1 MSTVILKY
9 MQNFID
15 MKLNKKEALLL
26 QDAINH
32 YMQYQLGIN
41 TWQAIEYEGILKKI
55 ESTQL
60 C

>member
-1 MSTVILKY
+1 MPPDDVV
-9 MQNFID
+9 
-15 MKLNKKEALLL
+15 MKLHKKELMLLR
-26 QDAINH
+26 DAVNH

-41 TWQAIEYEGILKKI
+41 TWQALEYEGILKKI

>member
-1 MSTVILKY
+1 MPILSP
-9 MQNFID
+9 D
-15 MKLNKKEALLL
+15 HAVMKLNKKEALLL

-41 TWQAIEYEGILKKI
+41 TWQALEYEGTLKKI
-55 ESTQL
+55 EGTEL

>member
-1 MSTVILKY
+1 MPSDYTV
-9 MQNFID
+9 

-41 TWQAIEYEGILKKI
+41 TWQAMEYESILKKI
-55 ESTQL
+55 EGHSTL
-60 C
+60 LN

>member
-1 MSTVILKY
+1 MLTLSPDYAV
-9 MQNFID
+9 
-15 MKLNKKEALLL
+15 MKLNEKELLLL

-55 ESTQL
+55 EGTKL

>member
-1 MSTVILKY
+1 MPPDNVV
-9 MQNFID
+9 

>member
-1 MSTVILKY
+1 MLTTLPDHAV
-9 MQNFID
+9 

-26 QDAINH
+26 QDAVNH

-55 ESTQL
+55 EGHSTL
-60 C
+60 LN

>member
-1 MSTVILKY
+1 MSILSP
-9 MQNFID
+9 D
-15 MKLNKKEALLL
+15 HAVMKLNKKETLLL

-55 ESTQL
+55 EGHSTL
-60 C
+60 LN

>member
-1 MSTVILKY
+1 MPQMPILSP
-9 MQNFID
+9 D
-15 MKLNKKEALLL
+15 HAVMKLNKKEALLL

-41 TWQAIEYEGILKKI
+41 TWQALEYEGILKKI
-55 ESTQL
+55 EGTEL